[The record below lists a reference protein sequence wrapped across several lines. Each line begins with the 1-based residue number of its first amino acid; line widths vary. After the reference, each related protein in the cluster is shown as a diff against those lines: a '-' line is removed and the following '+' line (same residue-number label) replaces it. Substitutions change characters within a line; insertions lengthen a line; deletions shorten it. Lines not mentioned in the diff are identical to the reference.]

1 MHFNLETSMINA
13 ASAMNF
19 APMLSV
25 PFTGAWVSARQ
36 TDKVV
41 TVRAKIQDREGIP
54 RIDTIDPCWYAARGW
69 TDDVELQHSGYV
81 QHSVMQKLNGSCDA
95 WERKFSELTSV
106 ASMCCALTVSQS
118 V

>member
-1 MHFNLETSMINA
+1 MINA

-54 RIDTIDPCWYAARGW
+54 RIDTIDPCWHAARGW

-81 QHSVMQKLNGSCDA
+81 QVQGLWAYLGRQAFYAAPDK
-95 WERKFSELTSV
+95 
-106 ASMCCALTVSQS
+106 
-118 V
+118 